1 MYPIINA
8 WMVDEMSD
16 KEHWHLSKSIPIS
29 IIFALLVYAVAA
41 IWQVAHIDNRL
52 SQAEKSIERLD
63 VEVTTQRRQ
72 AQDMGERLAR
82 IEENVLHM
90 RRQLDLI
97 ANRIER

>member
-1 MYPIINA
+1 
-8 WMVDEMSD
+8 MSD